1 MANTSN
7 LLRKQVASEMRKRRL
22 IFYTVILLSFIYL
35 FVSLVFGESGF
46 LRYKKLHH
54 TKVQLESQIQAIQE
68 DNQSVEEAKQGAE
81 VAVSVDGIT
90 IGRQA
95 KGGDILYTDI
105 PAEDAKKLRDME
117 VLTLDEKDVLEKIF
131 EIKRKTEKFWG
142 M

>member
-1 MANTSN
+1 
-7 LLRKQVASEMRKRRL
+7 MREDGR
-22 IFYTVILLSFIYL
+22 VIGRIK
-35 FVSLVFGESGF
+35 G
-46 LRYKKLHH
+46 
-54 TKVQLESQIQAIQE
+54 IQE
-68 DNQSVEEAKQGAE
+68 ENQSVDEAKQGAE

-90 IGRQA
+90 IGRQV

-105 PAEDAKKLRDME
+105 PAEDAKKLRDMN